1 MRFRLA
7 NEKLYVFSYFIGL
20 IAFGSAALKL
30 PGAWG
35 GAGRLSA
42 VDAFFTA
49 TSAVCVTGL
58 VTVDTAAFTRFGQS
72 IIMILIQ
79 MGGLGLVSFAAVYI
93 ATPRSRVSLVNRNI
107 IRDLSVDEI
116 EHNPR
121 RIVGNVVLLT
131 LLIEL
136 AGWALMYRGFK
147 AEGSRFPVFEAAF
160 HSISAFCNAGFSTRS
175 EGLKTLLH
183 DHLSTGTIMALV
195 VLGGIGFTVLQD
207 LGRVAT
213 RARRR
218 LSYHTRAVLVTTAV
232 LLVGAMTFYYL
243 AERKGAYS
251 GLDESGKLMAAA
263 FQAVT
268 PRTAGF
274 DTISQSALG
283 GASIAFTM
291 ILMFIGAS
299 PGSTGGG
306 VKTTTVFVALA
317 AAFRN
322 PEAGSAISIG
332 SRQLN
337 PPLLVRAFSIL
348 VKAMAL
354 VLFSWLA
361 LAWTEAEAIA
371 SRATSLGVL
380 LFEAVSAFGTVGL
393 SLGVTPDLGIA
404 SKIILAATMFAGRVG
419 LFAMAM
425 PRRAEA
431 IERWANFPDASLMI
445 G

>member
-7 NEKLYVFSYFIGL
+7 NEKLYVFSYFLGL
-20 IAFGSAALKL
+20 IALGSVALRL

-35 GAGRLSA
+35 GAVPLSA
-42 VDAFFTA
+42 IDALFTA

-58 VTVDTAAFTRFGQS
+58 VTVDTAAFTRLGQS
-72 IIMILIQ
+72 IIMVLIQ

-93 ATPRSRVSLVNRNI
+93 ATPRSRISLVNRNL
-107 IRDLSVDEI
+107 IRDLSVDEV
-116 EHNPR
+116 ERNPR
-121 RIVGNVVLLT
+121 RIVGNVVIMT
-131 LLIEL
+131 LVIEL
-136 AGWALMYRGFK
+136 VGWALLFRGFK
-147 AEGSRFPVFEAAF
+147 AAGSAVPVFEAAF
-160 HSISAFCNAGFSTRS
+160 HSVSAFCNAGFSTRS
-175 EGLKTLLH
+175 EGLKTFLH
-183 DHLSTGTIMALV
+183 DYLSTGTVMSLV

-207 LGRVAT
+207 LARVAT

-218 LSYHTRAVLVTTAV
+218 LSYHTRAVLVTTAI
-232 LLVGAMTFYYL
+232 LLVGAMAFYYL
-243 AERKGAYS
+243 AERKGAYA
-251 GLDESGKLMAAA
+251 GLDEGGRLMAAA

-274 DTISQSALG
+274 DTVSQSALG
-283 GASIAFTM
+283 GASIVLTM

-306 VKTTTVFVALA
+306 VKTTTIFVAFS

-322 PEAGSAISIG
+322 PEAGSSIPMG

-361 LAWTEAEAIA
+361 LACSEANALR
-371 SRATSLGVL
+371 SGATSLGSL

-393 SLGVTPDLGIA
+393 SLGITSSLGAA

-419 LFAMAM
+419 LFTMAM
-425 PRRAEA
+425 PRRSEA
-431 IERWANFPDASLMI
+431 IERWADFPDASLMV